1 MAQALKK
8 SGEDEQISEPKHS
21 LKKRLHA
28 WWQGY
33 ELHAVAGDGLMP
45 GGGSMPGGNGDEAAG
60 EGDDAPAEDVPAW
73 SPARQELVQLIWGE
87 GFVSPVT
94 PESIVDLAQPF
105 GLTAQNTM
113 LEIGSGPGGGACAI
127 AETLGSYVDGFDL
140 NSDLAKKALEAS
152 MIKGLEKKAV
162 IKGFDPKIF
171 ELKTNYYDGCLVRDT
186 LVAIEDKDAFLE
198 TVLAAIKPGKPIVI
212 TESFIT
218 APEPGPLAAASID
231 GEAGTI
237 FPCVSSLVI
246 DKLKASNFE
255 VRVNADETEQY
266 TALACTAWAEMAD
279 KITGKELDGDLADA
293 LVRET
298 ELWDRRN
305 EAYVA
310 GELEMRRIVAFKKSS
325 GP

>member
-1 MAQALKK
+1 VAQALKQ
-8 SGEDEQISEPKHS
+8 SGEDLQITERKHS

-33 ELHAVAGDGLMP
+33 ELRAVAGDG
-45 GGGSMPGGNGDEAAG
+45 SMPCGANGA
-60 EGDDAPAEDVPAW
+60 DDAADAADTGDGAEEDVPAW

-105 GLTAQNTM
+105 GLTAENTM
-113 LEIGSGPGGGACAI
+113 LEIGSGTGGGACAVVKKI
-127 AETLGSYVDGFDL
+127 GSYVDGFDL
-140 NSDLAKKALEAS
+140 NSDLAKQALEAS
-152 MIKGLEKKAV
+152 ILKRLEKKAV
-162 IKGFDPKIF
+162 IKGFDPATF
-171 ELKTNYYDGCLVRDT
+171 ELMTNYYDGCLLRDT

-198 TVLAAIKPGKPIVI
+198 IVLAAVKPGKPIVI

-218 APEPGPLAAASID
+218 AAEPGPLVSASID
-231 GEAGTI
+231 GEPAI
-237 FPCVSSLVI
+237 VFPCEASLVI
-246 DKLKASNFE
+246 DKLEASNFD
-255 VRVNADETEQY
+255 VRVNVAETAQY
-266 TALACTAWAEMAD
+266 TALACTAWVEMAD

-310 GELEMRRIVAFKKSS
+310 GELEMRRIVAFKKSEVS
-325 GP
+325 